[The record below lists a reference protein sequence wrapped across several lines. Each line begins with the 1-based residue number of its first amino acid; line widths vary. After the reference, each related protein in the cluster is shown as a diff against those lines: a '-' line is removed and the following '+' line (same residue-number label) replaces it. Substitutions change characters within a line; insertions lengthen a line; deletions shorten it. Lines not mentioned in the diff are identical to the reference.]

1 MTARQVGIIVPFVLI
16 FGVPHL
22 AIAQSSASRVTV
34 RVYDTTGLEPRLQA
48 AALAVAGE
56 ALASASAEV
65 AWKPC
70 DARIPGQ
77 DCDGPPRNELVVR
90 IVRSTAEQHGK
101 QLPLGDAFVD
111 TGSGAAV
118 LATIYV
124 DRVARVA
131 HVAGMHTAT
140 LLGYAIAHELG
151 HLLLASSTHSIEGLM
166 RAMWREDEL
175 RSPRAADW
183 RFTDQER
190 AAIRGRLT
198 AVASGYPEKPIH
210 RPPHPTV
217 DQRAMDVMATILLRS
232 AEE

>member
-1 MTARQVGIIVPFVLI
+1 MTARHVGIIVPLLVL
-16 FGVPHL
+16 FAAPRL
-22 AIAQSSASRVTV
+22 AIAQPAMSRVTV
-34 RVYDTTGLEPRLQA
+34 RVYDTTGLNPELHA

-56 ALASASAEV
+56 ALASASADV

-70 DARIPGQ
+70 DARTPGQ
-77 DCDGPPRNELVVR
+77 GCDGPPADELLVR
-90 IVRSTAEQHGK
+90 IVRSTAEPHGK

-124 DRVARVA
+124 DRVVRVA
-131 HVAGMHTAT
+131 DAARMHTAT
-140 LLGYAIAHELG
+140 LLGYAVAHELG
-151 HLLLASSTHSIEGLM
+151 HLLLASSTHNTEGLM

-183 RFTDQER
+183 RFTDQDS

-198 AVASGYPEKPIH
+198 AVASGYPENPIH

-232 AEE
+232 GEQ

>member
-1 MTARQVGIIVPFVLI
+1 MTARQVGIIVPIFVL

-22 AIAQSSASRVTV
+22 AIAQPTSRVTV
-34 RVYDTTGLEPRLQA
+34 RVYDATSLNPELQA

-56 ALASASAEV
+56 ALASAAADV
-65 AWKPC
+65 AWKSC
-70 DARIPGQ
+70 EARIPGQ
-77 DCDGPPRNELVVR
+77 DCDRPPGNELVVR
-90 IVRSTAEQHGK
+90 IVRSTAELHLK

-131 HVAGMHTAT
+131 HAARMDTAT
-140 LLGYAIAHELG
+140 LLGYAVAHELG
-151 HLLLASSTHSIEGLM
+151 HLLLASSTHNIEGLM

-175 RSPRAADW
+175 RSPRSADW

-198 AVASGYPEKPIH
+198 AAASGYPEKPIH

-217 DQRAMDVMATILLRS
+217 DQRAMDAMATILLRS
-232 AEE
+232 GEK

>member
-1 MTARQVGIIVPFVLI
+1 MTARQVGIIVSLLLL

-22 AIAQSSASRVTV
+22 AIAQPAMSRVTV
-34 RVYDTTGLEPRLQA
+34 RLYDTTDLNPELQA

-56 ALASASAEV
+56 ALASASADV
-65 AWKPC
+65 AWKSC
-70 DARIPGQ
+70 NARTPGQ
-77 DCDGPPRNELVVR
+77 DCDEPPGNELVVR
-90 IVRSTAEQHGK
+90 IVRSTAKLHGT
-101 QLPLGDAFVD
+101 QLPLGDALVD

-124 DRVARVA
+124 DRVAIVA
-131 HVAGMHTAT
+131 HAARMDTAT
-140 LLGYAIAHELG
+140 LLGYAVAHELG
-151 HLLLASSTHSIEGLM
+151 HLLLASSTHNIEGLM

-175 RSPRAADW
+175 RSPRSADW

-232 AEE
+232 GEE

>member
-1 MTARQVGIIVPFVLI
+1 MTARQVGIILPLFLL
-16 FGVPHL
+16 FGVPRL
-22 AIAQSSASRVTV
+22 ATAQPAASRVTV
-34 RVYDTTGLEPRLQA
+34 RVYDTTGLTPELHA

-56 ALASASAEV
+56 TLASASADV

-70 DARIPGQ
+70 DARTPGQ
-77 DCDGPPRNELVVR
+77 HCDGPPGGDLLVR
-90 IVRSTAEQHGK
+90 IVRSTAEQRGK

-131 HVAGMHTAT
+131 HAAGMHTAT
-140 LLGYAIAHELG
+140 LLGYAVAHELG
-151 HLLLASSTHSIEGLM
+151 HLLLASSTHSSKGLM

-175 RSPRAADW
+175 RSPHAADW

-198 AVASGYPEKPIH
+198 AVASGYPENPIH

-217 DQRAMDVMATILLRS
+217 DHRAMDVMATILLRS
-232 AEE
+232 GEK